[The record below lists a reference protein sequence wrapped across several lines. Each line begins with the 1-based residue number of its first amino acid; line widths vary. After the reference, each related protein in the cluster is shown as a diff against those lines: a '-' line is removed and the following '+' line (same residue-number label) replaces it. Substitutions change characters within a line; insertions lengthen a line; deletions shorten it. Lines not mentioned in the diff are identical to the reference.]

1 MGVKKNSQSRKIDRK
16 FWSRKF
22 RKITDKETAFVV
34 LGASRYSKITQNNH
48 FTTLTIVKC
57 FLDNESI
64 TTNILLLKKNF
75 QKKNFQKKIS
85 KIRFSFKNVVLS
97 GLLVQNR
104 PKIRPKIGHISFFE
118 KNMKKFSKF

>member
-1 MGVKKNSQSRKIDRK
+1 M
-16 FWSRKF
+16 
-22 RKITDKETAFVV
+22 V

-75 QKKNFQKKIS
+75 QKNFQKKNFQKKFRNFQEFDFHS
-85 KIRFSFKNVVLS
+85 KISF
-97 GLLVQNR
+97 LVD
-104 PKIRPKIGHISFFE
+104 FW
-118 KNMKKFSKF
+118 

>member
-1 MGVKKNSQSRKIDRK
+1 MGVKKKFSKSKNRSKI
-16 FWSRKF
+16 WSRKF

-75 QKKNFQKKIS
+75 QKKKNFEKKIS
-85 KIRFSFKNVVLS
+85 ETFKNS
-97 GLLVQNR
+97 IFIQ
-104 PKIRPKIGHISFFE
+104 KYHF
-118 KNMKKFSKF
+118 